1 MTCTVK
7 YEKPGG
13 ILMILCGYLLAL
25 LGGMIGLLIGSRLL
39 AYNMDSAGQRIYLF
53 DEPSRRH
60 GKIMV
65 ALAAVVIL
73 CSLVLNISLKVGPVG
88 F

>member
-1 MTCTVK
+1 MECGTK
-7 YEKPGG
+7 HEKPVG
-13 ILMILCGYLLAL
+13 ILLLLCGYVLAL

-39 AYNMDSAGQRIYLF
+39 AYNLDNTGQRIYLF

-65 ALAAVVIL
+65 ALASIVIL
-73 CSLVLNISLKVGPVG
+73 CGLVLNISLKV
-88 F
+88 